1 MPTATAAA
9 AATAA
14 RRRRVLGAPTAN
26 FGKRLLAR
34 SGFIASVYATLAIQL
49 AVTAAVVT
57 FLRRRPDVYGRVRSL
72 FWLWFVLSLLVILA
86 LAFVPL
92 PIAAKVVLFAA
103 FAILLAFNFVGADR
117 SIAPETI
124 RSALI
129 SAAAVFVTMT
139 VLGFGLAAAGVDLS
153 FMVYVLLAALI
164 GLIVTFVVL
173 LFVPVSKAFLKGV
186 LLFGMT
192 LFAIFI
198 AYDTNVLLQ
207 PNYLGD
213 FVDAAIGLY
222 LDVVNLVS
230 QIIGFDTS

>member
-1 MPTATAAA
+1 MPGIAT
-9 AATAA
+9 
-14 RRRRVLGAPTAN
+14 RRRVLGASTAN

-34 SGFIASVYATLAIQL
+34 SGFIASVYATLAVQL

-57 FLRRRPDVYGRVRSL
+57 FLRSRPDVYARVKKF

-86 LAFVPL
+86 LAFAPL
-92 PIAAKVVLFAA
+92 PVAVKVVLFAA
-103 FAILLAFNFVGADR
+103 FAVLLAFNFIGADR
-117 SIAPETI
+117 RIAPETI

-139 VLGFGLAAAGVDLS
+139 LIGFGLAAAGVDLS
-153 FMVYVLLAALI
+153 FLAYVLLAALI
-164 GLIVTFVVL
+164 GLLVTFVVL
-173 LFVPVSKAFLKGV
+173 LFVPVSKGFAKGV
-186 LLFGMT
+186 LLVGMT

-198 AYDTNVLLQ
+198 AFDTNLLLQ

-230 QIIGFDTS
+230 QIIGFDSME